1 MPFNPEFEYSGGG
14 YVNTPLDL
22 ARWARLLYSGKA
34 FEGEYLDEMLDA
46 VPARLGRNGRY
57 GISVRVRETAAGRM
71 LGHDGNYPGFTST
84 MGYFPELQVAG
95 AFQINTCDPRSLQLP
110 MHRLLVECA
119 DIVKEELSR

>member
-1 MPFNPEFEYSGGG
+1 MQA
-14 YVNTPLDL
+14 YVLIITTIALSMWL
-22 ARWARLLYSGKA
+22 AAC
-34 FEGEYLDEMLDA
+34 EQQ
-46 VPARLGRNGRY
+46 
-57 GISVRVRETAAGRM
+57 
-71 LGHDGNYPGFTST
+71 HDGNYPGFTST